1 MIVEIDI
8 TGRGAAKGG
17 KSAICKC
24 DYCGKEFKRRFSY
37 VGKSKNHFCN
47 RTCKALWQKEYNGG
61 KNNPL
66 YSRVEVKCSNCGES
80 LTRKRCFLKKYKHF
94 FCSSKC
100 RGEWKKKNL
109 MPSNKEWWNGGTR
122 ENNGYIQIFSK
133 GHPYK
138 NKSNYVME
146 HRLVMEEHLGRY
158 LKPEEVVHHI
168 NGNKKDNRLEN
179 LMLFKNQAEHTKFH
193 ASQRQLR
200 RSYG

>member
-1 MIVEIDI
+1 MENLQSVNVI
-8 TGRGAAKGG
+8 TAE
-17 KSAICKC
+17 KS
-24 DYCGKEFKRRFSY
+24 
-37 VGKSKNHFCN
+37 
-47 RTCKALWQKEYNGG
+47 
-61 KNNPL
+61 
-66 YSRVEVKCSNCGES
+66 
-80 LTRKRCFLKKYKHF
+80 LKDVLVMWVSPK
-94 FCSSKC
+94 
-100 RGEWKKKNL
+100 
-109 MPSNKEWWNGGTR
+109 
-122 ENNGYIQIFSK
+122 IQIFSK